1 MNRKKETWFDG
12 VFLPSLFTACGGA
25 NRSLWLTSA
34 QGRVCTD
41 HMKGESRARFVWCH
55 EWRGRHVIFH
65 RAPNGAG
72 QITFG
77 PTEQE
82 QEQYRQI
89 MEERHMEQAVER
101 YKRQLL
107 NRPERAAE
115 IMSRAREQL
124 RRDRDALEMDLA
136 DLADG
141 EDIPPDQ
148 IEYRREEVRKA
159 AALLHRL
166 EAVS

>member
-1 MNRKKETWFDG
+1 MSEKRETWFDG
-12 VFLPSLFTACGGA
+12 VFLPSLFAACGGP
-25 NRSLWLTSA
+25 NRTSWITAA
-34 QGRVCTD
+34 QGRVCVE
-41 HMKGESRARFVWCH
+41 HMRGESRARLVWCH
-55 EWRGRHVIFH
+55 EWRGRSVTFH

-72 QITFG
+72 RITFG
-77 PTEQE
+77 PTAEE
-82 QEQYRQI
+82 QEQYRKI
-89 MEERHMEQAVER
+89 MEERHMEQTVER
-101 YKRQLL
+101 YKRQRM

-115 IMSRAREQL
+115 IMSWAREQL
-124 RRDRDALEMDLA
+124 RRGREALEMDLA

>member
-1 MNRKKETWFDG
+1 MSENRETWFDG
-12 VFLPSLFTACGGA
+12 VFLPSLFAACGGP
-25 NRSLWLTSA
+25 NRTSWITAA
-34 QGRVCTD
+34 QGRVCVEY
-41 HMKGESRARFVWCH
+41 MRGESRARFVWCH
-55 EWRGRHVIFH
+55 EWRGRSVTFH

-77 PTEQE
+77 PTEEE

-101 YKRQLL
+101 YRRHLL

-124 RRDRDALEMDLA
+124 RRVREYLEMDLA
-136 DLADG
+136 DLEDG

-159 AALLHRL
+159 EDLLHRL

>member
-1 MNRKKETWFDG
+1 MNKTKESWFDS
-12 VFLPSLFTACGGA
+12 VFLPSLFTACGGP
-25 NRSLWLTSA
+25 NRSRWITAA
-34 QGRVCTD
+34 QGSVCVE
-41 HMKGESRARFVWCH
+41 HMRGESRARFVWCH

-77 PTEQE
+77 PTEEE
-82 QEQYRQI
+82 QEQYRKI
-89 MEERHMEQAVER
+89 MEECHMEQAVER

-124 RRDRDALEMDLA
+124 QRARDVLEMDLE

-141 EDIPPDQ
+141 ENIPPDQ

-159 AALLHRL
+159 ADLLHRL